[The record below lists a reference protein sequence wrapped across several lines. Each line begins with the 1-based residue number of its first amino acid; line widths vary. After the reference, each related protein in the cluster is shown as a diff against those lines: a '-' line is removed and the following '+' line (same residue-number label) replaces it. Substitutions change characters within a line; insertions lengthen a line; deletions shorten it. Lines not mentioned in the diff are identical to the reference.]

1 MALTTAQ
8 LALLKADI
16 LAAFPGV
23 PNTDDQ
29 NFAIA
34 DAYNLLASPAFIVW
48 KSTLETKAVFD
59 ALEWTTFIGR
69 SVGERDAF
77 TLMMRNGVIDPS
89 RPNIRQGFTDI
100 FSGPSGATQ
109 RASLLVLAKRSATR
123 AEKLFS
129 TGTGTDALPAT
140 MTFEGNLSFSDVSA
154 ARNS

>member
-1 MALTTAQ
+1 MSLTSAQ
-8 LALLKADI
+8 LTLLKTDI
-16 LAAFPGV
+16 LANFPGV
-23 PNTDDQ
+23 PNNDDE

-48 KSTLETKAVFD
+48 KSTLETSAVFD

-69 SVGERDAF
+69 SDNEQRAF
-77 TLMMRNGVIDPS
+77 TLMMRNGVINPS
-89 RPNIRQGFTDI
+89 RPNIRQGFADI

-109 RASLLVLAKRSATR
+109 RASLLALAKRSATR

-129 TGTGTDALPAT
+129 TGVGTDVAPAT
-140 MTFEGNLSFSDVSA
+140 MSFEGNLSYSDISN